1 MAELLH
7 NYLVQNIFFQYIYG
21 MKETTPNKNFFANLH
36 PLQRIGLSVVF
47 SVVVFFVLK
56 SSQLGLLFNVVAAWC
71 AFALSYIITSWLV
84 MFSRSIEEIKKLA
97 QKDDGSGAFVVIF
110 TIVASFAAM
119 VTVLMLVMASK
130 TEDKNEVLRVVMCFS
145 SVMLSWFLVHTIFTF
160 HYAHLYYDTA
170 KDNKSVLHEGLDFP
184 SDEDPDY
191 LDIAYFSFV
200 VGMTFQVSDVEV
212 TNKKMRRLVL
222 LHGLI
227 AFVLNTFVVAL
238 TINFI
243 AGLSK

>member
-1 MAELLH
+1 M
-7 NYLVQNIFFQYIYG
+7 NKN
-21 MKETTPNKNFFANLH
+21 TPSKNFFASLH
-36 PLQRIGLSVVF
+36 PLQRIGLSF
-47 SVVVFFVLK
+47 IFAIIVFFVIK
-56 SSQLGLLFNVVAAWC
+56 NTQLGLLFTIVTSWC
-71 AFALSYIITSWLV
+71 AFALSYILTSWLV
-84 MFSRSIEEIKKLA
+84 MFSRSIAAIKKLA
-97 QKDDGSGAFVVIF
+97 QKDDGSGAFVIVF
-110 TIVASFAAM
+110 TIIASFAAM
-119 VTVLMLVMASK
+119 ITVLMLVMASK
-130 TEDKNEVLRVVMCFS
+130 TEDKNEVLRVFMCFS

-170 KDNKSVLHEGLDFP
+170 KGNNAMLHKGLDFP
-184 SDEDPDY
+184 SPEDPDY
-191 LDIAYFSFV
+191 LDFAYFSFV

-212 TNKKMRRLVL
+212 TEKKMRRTVL